1 MKAQIRQQVEQ
12 DLKVTF
18 DAKYE
23 DMNRRLKDRDDKIQ
37 QLEQQYDSKVT
48 EKSQKE
54 KEMQG
59 MRQQFERDQKAQ
71 EEKFQKLMN
80 DQS

>member
-23 DMNRRLKDRDDKIQ
+23 DMQRRLKDRDDKIQ
-37 QLEQQYDSKVT
+37 QLET
-48 EKSQKE
+48 
-54 KEMQG
+54 
-59 MRQQFERDQKAQ
+59 
-71 EEKFQKLMN
+71 
-80 DQS
+80 